1 MPPVVE
7 LREKN
12 GNAVFVVK
20 AQPRSSKSR
29 ICGAYNGGLKVNL
42 KAAPVDDAANRE
54 CCELFS
60 KVFRIPPSRVHIISG
75 NTSRTKT
82 VMLEGISSVA
92 AAPVLESYC

>member
-1 MPPVVE
+1 VVE

-29 ICGAYNGGLKVNL
+29 ICGAYNGGLKVSL
-42 KAAPVDDAANRE
+42 KAAPVDDAANKE

-60 KVFRIPPSRVHIISG
+60 KVFHIPPSRVHIISG
-75 NTSRTKT
+75 STSRTKT
-82 VMLEGISSVA
+82 IMLEGISLST
-92 AAPVLESYC
+92 AAPVLNSYS

>member
-1 MPPVVE
+1 MSPVVE

-20 AQPRSSKSR
+20 AQPRSSKSK
-29 ICGAYNGGLKVNL
+29 ICGYYNGGLKVSL

-60 KVFRIPPSRVHIISG
+60 KVFHIPPSRVHIISG
-75 NTSRTKT
+75 NSSRTKT
-82 VMLEGISSVA
+82 VMLEGISSEK
-92 AAPVLESYC
+92 AAPFFAPYC

>member
-1 MPPVVE
+1 MVVE

-12 GNAVFVVK
+12 GNVVFIVK

-29 ICGAYNGGLKVNL
+29 ICGIYNGGLKVSL
-42 KAAPVDDAANRE
+42 KAAPVDDAANKE

-60 KVFRIPPSRVHIISG
+60 KVFRIPASRVHIISG

-82 VMLEGISSVA
+82 VMLEGISLEA
-92 AAPVLESYC
+92 AAPFFESYC

>member
-1 MPPVVE
+1 VVE

-12 GNAVFVVK
+12 GNVVFVVK
-20 AQPRSSKSR
+20 AHPRSSKSR
-29 ICGAYNGGLKVNL
+29 ICGVYNGGLKVSL
-42 KAAPVDDAANRE
+42 KAAPVDDAANKE

-60 KVFRIPPSRVHIISG
+60 KVFCIPLSRVHIISG

-82 VMLEGISSVA
+82 VMLEGISSVS

>member
-1 MPPVVE
+1 MIE

-12 GNAVFVVK
+12 GSAVFAVK

-29 ICGAYNGGLKVNL
+29 ICGIYNGGLKVNL

-60 KVFRIPPSRVHIISG
+60 KVFHIPPSRVHIIAGSS
-75 NTSRTKT
+75 SRTKS
-82 VMLEGISSVA
+82 VMLEGITAEA
-92 AAPVLESYC
+92 AAKVLEPYE